1 MADWRLT
8 IRPVEGKPM
17 STITNKTEQAQTLI
31 HQFLARSEVS
41 CVTCSF
47 QSEDIAL
54 VHMIIREEPGM
65 PILFLDTGYHFP
77 ETLAY
82 RDEMAERFGLKLVN
96 LAPKMTVPEQES
108 KFGILYQSSPDRCCA
123 FRKVE
128 PLFAALDS
136 YRVWFTGLRREQS
149 SARAGLEEV
158 DDFRLPSGKML
169 TKVSPLAS
177 WTNREVWAYLK
188 EKRIPSLP
196 LYEQGYTSI
205 GCRPCTQPPTD
216 PDNPRS
222 GRWGGRKLE
231 CGIHIQP

>member
-1 MADWRLT
+1 MP
-8 IRPVEGKPM
+8 II
-17 STITNKTEQAQTLI
+17 ITNKTEEAQTLI
-31 HQFLARSEVS
+31 HKFLALGEGS

-47 QSEDIAL
+47 QTEDIAL
-54 VHMIIREEPGM
+54 VHMIIREEPRI

-82 RDEMAERFGLKLVN
+82 RDVMANRFGLNLISLV
-96 LAPKMTVPEQES
+96 PKMTVPEQES
-108 KFGILYQSSPDRCCA
+108 KFGILYESSPDRCCG

-149 SARAGLEEV
+149 PTRAGLQEV
-158 DDFRLPSGKML
+158 DDFRLPSGNVL
-169 TKVSPLAS
+169 TKVNPLAS

-188 EKRIPSLP
+188 ENQIPVLL

-205 GCRPCTQPPTD
+205 GCWPCTQPPTD

-231 CGIHIQP
+231 CGIHIQTQGS